1 MGTLEQ
7 DLRQE
12 YLLRFGELAPYRE
25 RVWQV
30 LTREY
35 FQRSIPE
42 GAAVL
47 DLGSGWGEFI
57 RNIRAGTK
65 YAMDINPDSEMRAGP
80 GVRFLHQ
87 DCSRDWAISENSL
100 DVVFTSNFLEHLPGK
115 DALRGTLDQALRCL
129 KPGGRLICMGPN
141 IRFLHGAYW
150 DFWDHYLPLSD
161 RSLVE
166 GLSLAGFKV
175 ESCIPRFLPF
185 SMSQG
190 FSPPV
195 RLVSMYLRLR
205 PLWSIFGM
213 QFLVTARKPA
223 PGPQPLSATG

>member
-1 MGTLEQ
+1 MATLEQ

-12 YLLRFGELAPYRE
+12 YLLRFEALAPYRD

-30 LTREY
+30 LTRQF
-35 FQRSIPE
+35 FQAYLPE

-65 YAMDINPDSEMRAGP
+65 YAMDLNPESGQRAGS

-87 DCSRDWAISENSL
+87 DCSREWALPENSL
-100 DVVFTSNFLEHLPGK
+100 DVVFTSNFFEHLPTK
-115 DALRGTLDQALRCL
+115 DALRATLEQALRCL
-129 KPGGRLICMGPN
+129 KPGGRLICLGPN
-141 IRFLHGAYW
+141 IRFLPDVYW
-150 DFWDHYLPLSD
+150 DFWDHYLALSD

-166 GLSLAGFKV
+166 GLSLVRFRIERCV
-175 ESCIPRFLPF
+175 PRFLPY

-190 FSPPV
+190 FAPPV
-195 RLVSMYLRLR
+195 GFVSLYLRL
-205 PLWSIFGM
+205 PVLWPMFGK
-213 QFLVTARKPA
+213 QFLVIGQKPA
-223 PGPQPLSATG
+223 AGAAGR